1 MKRLDEVTSTDFF
14 YCYTKSLSLFLK
26 EKGIPY
32 IIKANSIKDGNTFTL
47 YVKCAELQKALDDY
61 MLKVG
66 Q

>member
-14 YCYTKSLSLFLK
+14 FCYTKSLSLFLR
-26 EKGIPY
+26 ENGIPY

-47 YVKCAELQKALDDY
+47 YVKGEKLQKALDDY
-61 MLKVG
+61 MLMVG